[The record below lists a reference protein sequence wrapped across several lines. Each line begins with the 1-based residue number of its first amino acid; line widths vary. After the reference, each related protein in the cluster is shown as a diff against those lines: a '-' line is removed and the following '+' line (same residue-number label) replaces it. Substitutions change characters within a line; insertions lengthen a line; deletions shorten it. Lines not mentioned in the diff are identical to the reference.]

1 MAVADPITAIMGIMA
16 GISAVGTGVALFNK
30 PKAPTAPSAA
40 QTQTQQAEAAQAAA
54 QAQATALSRR
64 RGMAA
69 TTLTSPLGLTG
80 ASQTQRAT
88 LGA

>member
-1 MAVADPITAIMGIMA
+1 MTLIPEILMGIGVA
-16 GISAVGTGVALFNK
+16 GAGVSAVSALSK
-30 PKAPTAPSAA
+30 PSAPQAPTAV

-64 RGMAA
+64 RGMDS
-69 TTLTSPLGLTG
+69 TVLTSPLGVAGGT
-80 ASQTQRAT
+80 QTQRAT